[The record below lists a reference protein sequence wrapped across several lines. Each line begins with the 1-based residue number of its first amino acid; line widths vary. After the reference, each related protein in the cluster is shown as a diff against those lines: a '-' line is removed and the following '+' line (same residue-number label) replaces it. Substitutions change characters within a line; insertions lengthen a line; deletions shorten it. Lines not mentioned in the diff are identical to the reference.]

1 VIRPFRCR
9 LGGSRHPGTATA
21 AGRPSPMVEA
31 MSSYASEHPDM
42 ALAELATAGD
52 EPLTAED
59 HIAIAQVHALLA
71 VAAEMAAQR
80 DIQQAA
86 LRSQ

>member
-1 VIRPFRCR
+1 
-9 LGGSRHPGTATA
+9 
-21 AGRPSPMVEA
+21 M
-31 MSSYASEHPDM
+31 SYASEHPET
-42 ALAELATAGD
+42 ALEELAKAAD

-71 VAAEMAAQR
+71 IAAEMAAQR
-80 DIQQAA
+80 EIQRAA

>member
-1 VIRPFRCR
+1 MAMLPLR
-9 LGGSRHPGTATA
+9 
-21 AGRPSPMVEA
+21 RPSGGGLSSWPMVVT

-42 ALAELATAGD
+42 ALEELAKAGD

-59 HIAIAQVHALLA
+59 HISIAQVHALLA
-71 VAAEMAAQR
+71 IAAEMAAQR

-86 LRSQ
+86 LRSE

>member
-1 VIRPFRCR
+1 
-9 LGGSRHPGTATA
+9 
-21 AGRPSPMVEA
+21 MVVT

-42 ALAELATAGD
+42 ALEALAKAGD

-59 HIAIAQVHALLA
+59 NISIAQVHALLA
-71 VAAEMAAQR
+71 IAAEMAAQR

-86 LRSQ
+86 LRSE

>member
-1 VIRPFRCR
+1 
-9 LGGSRHPGTATA
+9 
-21 AGRPSPMVEA
+21 
-31 MSSYASEHPDM
+31 M
-42 ALAELATAGD
+42 ALEELAKAAD

-80 DIQQAA
+80 EIQRAA

>member
-1 VIRPFRCR
+1 
-9 LGGSRHPGTATA
+9 
-21 AGRPSPMVEA
+21 
-31 MSSYASEHPDM
+31 M
-42 ALAELATAGD
+42 ALAELAKAGD